1 MSFTRSTWIRAGL
14 AAVSATALVALSACA
29 NYSQPSEPGA
39 SATGATAIKGLADLK
54 GKTLAVQTDTTGQKY
69 AEDHKAEFGYEVKVF
84 DDLPGT
90 ANAVLAGTADA
101 AINDN
106 GVLYDFAKQN
116 PTTKVVTEFDT
127 GEQYGFNM
135 SKTNQ
140 GLMNAANEA
149 LAAAKKD
156 GTYNSIYSKWFGTD
170 APADVIDNNT
180 PTLSGDAKPTLV
192 DASSLTV
199 CTHLAYR
206 PFQFLDTDNTTIIG
220 FDVDLADVIAK
231 KLGVTQK
238 IVDID
243 FGQITSG
250 AVFESKKCDLGA
262 AAITITDE
270 RNAAAPFT
278 DPYFDATQALL
289 VKA

>member
-1 MSFTRSTWIRAGL
+1 MFSTRTTPIRAGL
-14 AAVSATALVALSACA
+14 AAVSVAALVALSACA
-29 NYSQPSEPGA
+29 NYSTSSS
-39 SATGATAIKGLADLK
+39 SATTSESSIKGLADLK
-54 GKTLAVQTDTTGQKY
+54 GKVLAVQTDTTGQKY

-106 GVLYDFAKQN
+106 GVLFDFAKPN
-116 PTTKVVTEFDT
+116 PTTTVVAEFDT
-127 GEQYGFNM
+127 GEQYGFNVG
-135 SKTNQ
+135 KDNQ
-140 GLMNAANEA
+140 GLLNAANEA

-156 GTYNSIYSKWFGTD
+156 GSYNTIYQKWFQAD
-170 APADVIDNNT
+170 APEDVLKADT
-180 PTLSGDAKPTLV
+180 PTVKGDAKPKLV
-192 DASSLTV
+192 DSKFLTV

-206 PFQFLDTDNTTIIG
+206 PFQYLDTDNTTIIG
-220 FDVDLADVIAK
+220 YDVDLVDVIAK
-231 KLGVTQK
+231 KLGVEQK
-238 IVDID
+238 IVDIE

-250 AVFESKKCDLGA
+250 SVFSAGKCDLGA

-270 RNAAAPFT
+270 RQAAAPFT
-278 DPYFDATQALL
+278 APYFDATQALL

>member
-1 MSFTRSTWIRAGL
+1 MKSMLRA
-14 AAVSATALVALSACA
+14 V
-29 NYSQPSEPGA
+29 
-39 SATGATAIKGLADLK
+39 GATAALALLLTGCANSQPASPAPGGESPSTEAPAAITGLADLK
-54 GKTLAVQTDTTGQKY
+54 GKILAVQTDTTGKDY
-69 AEDHKAEFGYEVKVF
+69 AEEHQAEFGYEIKVF

-116 PTTKVVTEFDT
+116 PTTKVVTEFAT
-127 GEQYGFNM
+127 GEQYGFNVG
-135 SKTNQ
+135 KDNP
-140 GLMNAANEA
+140 GLLGAANAAFAEAKADGSFNE
-149 LAAAKKD
+149 
-156 GTYNSIYSKWFGTD
+156 IYQKWFSTD
-170 APADVIDNNT
+170 APADLPGEAPAAT
-180 PTLSGDAKPTLV
+180 GEPKLV
-192 DASSLTV
+192 KAGALTV

-206 PFQFLDTDNTTIIG
+206 PFQYLDDDNSTIIG

-238 IVDID
+238 IVDIE

-250 AVFESKKCDLGA
+250 AVFEAGKCDLGA
-262 AAITITDE
+262 AAITITEE

-278 DPYFDATQALL
+278 VPYFNATQALL
-289 VKA
+289 VKG

>member
-1 MSFTRSTWIRAGL
+1 MSITRPTWIRAGL
-14 AAVSATALVALSACA
+14 AAISAAALVALSACA
-29 NYSQPSEPGA
+29 NYAQPSA
-39 SATGATAIKGLADLK
+39 SAPAATAIKGLADLK
-54 GKTLAVQTDTTGQKY
+54 GKVLAVQTDTTGQKY

-127 GEQYGFNM
+127 GEQYGFNV
-135 SKTNQ
+135 SKSNQ
-140 GLMNAANEA
+140 GLLNAANEA

-170 APADVIDNNT
+170 APKDVLDNNT
-180 PTLSGDAKPTLV
+180 PTVTGDAKPKLI
-192 DASSLTV
+192 DSKNLTV

-206 PFQFLDTDNTTIIG
+206 PFQYLDTDNSTIIG

-238 IVDID
+238 IVDIE

-250 AVFESKKCDLGA
+250 AVFESGKCDLGA